1 MHITHAHPGIVS
13 TTGINCSQ
21 KKKRKK
27 SSHLHAHVTICLLD
41 SFDSILANAI
51 DFVVAA
57 ADAISAI
64 ARAIARSVSVACH
77 IWIHTKAKSELCH
90 RLSRHIHT
98 RFTFTMKELL
108 FCVVSSYGCF
118 DPNTD
123 WNSLQYTNTMQIR
136 CFSFF
141 TWLLYDGRT
150 HCEWNWTM
158 LWEKARSLK
167 ELRFAISVKHIQN
180 KKFLKSD
187 KELNWV

>member
-64 ARAIARSVSVACH
+64 ARAIARSVSVDCH
-77 IWIHTKAKSELCH
+77 I
-90 RLSRHIHT
+90 
-98 RFTFTMKELL
+98 
-108 FCVVSSYGCF
+108 
-118 DPNTD
+118 
-123 WNSLQYTNTMQIR
+123 
-136 CFSFF
+136 
-141 TWLLYDGRT
+141 
-150 HCEWNWTM
+150 
-158 LWEKARSLK
+158 
-167 ELRFAISVKHIQN
+167 
-180 KKFLKSD
+180 
-187 KELNWV
+187 